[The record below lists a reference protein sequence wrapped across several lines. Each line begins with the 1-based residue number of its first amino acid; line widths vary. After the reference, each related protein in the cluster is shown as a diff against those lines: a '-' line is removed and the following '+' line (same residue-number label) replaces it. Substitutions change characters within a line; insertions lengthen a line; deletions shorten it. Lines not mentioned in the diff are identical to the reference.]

1 MKPERVLKQIGGI
14 LTDSGNRV
22 NPWRH
27 SAASKRSRSTNRA
40 GTNLA
45 CLQEPCL
52 KQNLFHSYL
61 KQNLF
66 HSRMI
71 RPVVGWR
78 ETGSKS
84 SVSRLFINIDAQD
97 AQDYLAR
104 GYTFLS
110 STIAYASTGIPKTR
124 SHAHGS
130 LRTRTRSSSQ
140 SASCAAASRPVY
152 PVYPVYRCSQIQP
165 TGLTGHWSLFATGP
179 EGSLFHPR
187 MVRTEGRG
195 PGLPETKPVSLSND
209 PPRRGGW
216 GLDSR
221 ANGSF
226 PQGARRLSEKPPAG
240 HPPPHRRDGISWE
253 RGRPARILSL
263 WPPPSFS
270 AMLQAA
276 TLSAGTASARPK
288 ESHGA
293 VAG

>member
-1 MKPERVLKQIGGI
+1 MLRQGFPKLVPTLMDHFEHALDHR
-14 LTDSGNRV
+14 
-22 NPWRH
+22 
-27 SAASKRSRSTNRA
+27 ASP
-40 GTNLA
+40 L
-45 CLQEPCL
+45 P
-52 KQNLFHSYL
+52 YL

-71 RPVVGWR
+71 HPVVGWR

-152 PVYPVYRCSQIQP
+152 PVYRCSQIQP

-179 EGSLFHPR
+179 EGFVVSPSNGPH
-187 MVRTEGRG
+187 GR
-195 PGLPETKPVSLSND
+195 
-209 PPRRGGW
+209 
-216 GLDSR
+216 
-221 ANGSF
+221 A
-226 PQGARRLSEKPPAG
+226 GAWLA
-240 HPPPHRRDGISWE
+240 
-253 RGRPARILSL
+253 
-263 WPPPSFS
+263 
-270 AMLQAA
+270 
-276 TLSAGTASARPK
+276 
-288 ESHGA
+288 
-293 VAG
+293 

>member
-1 MKPERVLKQIGGI
+1 MIRPVVGGGGP
-14 LTDSGNRV
+14 TY
-22 NPWRH
+22 
-27 SAASKRSRSTNRA
+27 
-40 GTNLA
+40 
-45 CLQEPCL
+45 L
-52 KQNLFHSYL
+52 KQNLFHSRMIRPVVGGGDPTCL

-165 TGLTGHWSLFATGP
+165 TGLTGHWSMFATGP
-179 EGSLFHPR
+179 EGFVVSPSNDPH
-187 MVRTEGRG
+187 GRAG
-195 PGLPETKPVSLSND
+195 AWLALSETKPVSLSND
-209 PPRRGGW
+209 PPRRGGR

-226 PQGARRLSEKPPAG
+226 PKGARRLSEKPPAG

-253 RGRPARILSL
+253 RGRPARILFL

-293 VAG
+293 VPG

>member
-52 KQNLFHSYL
+52 KQNLFHS
-61 KQNLF
+61 
-66 HSRMI
+66 RMI
-71 RPVVGWR
+71 HPVVGWR

-97 AQDYLAR
+97 EQDYLAR

-179 EGSLFHPR
+179 EGF
-187 MVRTEGRG
+187 V
-195 PGLPETKPVSLSND
+195 VSPSND
-209 PPRRGGW
+209 PHG
-216 GLDSR
+216 R
-221 ANGSF
+221 A
-226 PQGARRLSEKPPAG
+226 GAWLA
-240 HPPPHRRDGISWE
+240 
-253 RGRPARILSL
+253 
-263 WPPPSFS
+263 
-270 AMLQAA
+270 
-276 TLSAGTASARPK
+276 
-288 ESHGA
+288 
-293 VAG
+293 

>member
-1 MKPERVLKQIGGI
+1 MLSWHSNPYRHWGEPIVLSRCCKYYICHQPPAIRRETAGQVREPAAAPRAGRLEMKPERVLKQIGGI

-179 EGSLFHPR
+179 EGF
-187 MVRTEGRG
+187 V
-195 PGLPETKPVSLSND
+195 VSPSND
-209 PPRRGGW
+209 PHG
-216 GLDSR
+216 R
-221 ANGSF
+221 A
-226 PQGARRLSEKPPAG
+226 GAWLA
-240 HPPPHRRDGISWE
+240 
-253 RGRPARILSL
+253 
-263 WPPPSFS
+263 
-270 AMLQAA
+270 
-276 TLSAGTASARPK
+276 
-288 ESHGA
+288 
-293 VAG
+293 